1 MSSTSRYYY
10 VDAQNQAAGPIAHAE
25 LQNLRNLGT
34 IQDSTLVVIEGGQD
48 WVAFSS
54 LGPIPS
60 TAQPVPRFTPTAAP
74 SPSSASRFTPTAAPS
89 PSSASNATTPL
100 PSTAEP
106 AWAQELLH
114 KVDQLN
120 RTVEKMAS
128 ALERSIAIRP
138 PTTAMPSTATL
149 HAEKQILNTAPKM
162 GIAATLGTTV
172 RPPNTLTSA
181 PNSSTTLSPLAVP
194 ANAVKSPLPL
204 PSLQVKPAPLPASQP
219 GATPAK
225 PGNLFSKFLKK

>member
-60 TAQPVPRFTPTAAP
+60 TAQPAPRFTAA
-74 SPSSASRFTPTAAPS
+74 A
-89 PSSASNATTPL
+89 SASNATTPL

-106 AWAQELLH
+106 AWAQELLQ

-128 ALERSIAIRP
+128 AFERSIASRP
-138 PTTAMPSTATL
+138 STIAMPSTATL

-172 RPPNTLTSA
+172 RPPNTLTST

-204 PSLQVKPAPLPASQP
+204 PALNVKPATLPTPQP

>member
-60 TAQPVPRFTPTAAP
+60 TAQPAPRFTPTAAP
-74 SPSSASRFTPTAAPS
+74 SPSL
-89 PSSASNATTPL
+89 ASNATTPL

-106 AWAQELLH
+106 AWALELLQ

-128 ALERSIAIRP
+128 ALERSIASRP
-138 PTTAMPSTATL
+138 STIAMPSTATL

-172 RPPNTLTSA
+172 RPPNTLTST

-204 PSLQVKPAPLPASQP
+204 PALNVKPATLPTPQP

>member
-1 MSSTSRYYY
+1 MSSTPRYYY

-48 WVAFSS
+48 WAAFST
-54 LGPIPS
+54 LVPITSGLQP
-60 TAQPVPRFTPTAAP
+60 AQKSTPTAAP
-74 SPSSASRFTPTAAPS
+74 LPSSPSH
-89 PSSASNATTPL
+89 TTPPL
-100 PSTAEP
+100 SSTTEP
-106 AWAQELLH
+106 AWAQDLLQ
-114 KVDQLN
+114 KVDQLI

-128 ALERSIAIRP
+128 ALEKSVASRA
-138 PTTAMPSTATL
+138 PTIAMPSTATL

-194 ANAVKSPLPL
+194 ANAMKSPLPL
-204 PSLQVKPAPLPASQP
+204 PALQVKPASLPTAQP

>member
-60 TAQPVPRFTPTAAP
+60 TAQPAPRFN
-74 SPSSASRFTPTAAPS
+74 PTAAPS

-106 AWAQELLH
+106 AWAQELLQ

-128 ALERSIAIRP
+128 ALERSIASRP
-138 PTTAMPSTATL
+138 PTTAMPSTAVL

>member
-60 TAQPVPRFTPTAAP
+60 TAQPAPRFTPTAA
-74 SPSSASRFTPTAAPS
+74 A
-89 PSSASNATTPL
+89 SASNATTPL

-106 AWAQELLH
+106 AWALELLQ

-128 ALERSIAIRP
+128 ALERSIASRP
-138 PTTAMPSTATL
+138 STIAMPSTATL
-149 HAEKQILNTAPKM
+149 HAEKPPLNTAPKM

-172 RPPNTLTSA
+172 RPPNTLTGA

-204 PSLQVKPAPLPASQP
+204 PALNVKPATLPTPQP
-219 GATPAK
+219 GAAPAK